1 MTFDTVLIDTSATRA
16 TSRMVTDMPTHLPA
30 SAGVFNARTHN
41 EVQHYYV
48 EDRSR
53 GRSNLGIE
61 IHAHIA
67 ERGPWGCSGH
77 TGGDLGRRGPAWFQ
91 ARFQG
96 PSCPPRGV
104 PQTGVR
110 RREPAAGCR
119 DRVGSRSDRRGDGRT
134 SDPVATR
141 PGSGL
146 PCRVPGIGD

>member
-41 EVQHYYV
+41 EVQYYYV

-77 TGGDLGRRGPAWFQ
+77 TGGDLGRRGPDWIQ

-96 PSCPPRGV
+96 LRALLVESLKQVCGAENLQPEAEIES
-104 PQTGVR
+104 
-110 RREPAAGCR
+110 AAEAI
-119 DRVGSRSDRRGDGRT
+119 V
-134 SDPVATR
+134 
-141 PGSGL
+141 
-146 PCRVPGIGD
+146 